1 MRKVFRYIS
10 LAAFALAAMTFV
22 SCDKDDT
29 TTVPGKDTVYFPIGD
44 KIQIHPL
51 GDELHVSFTSDVDWK
66 VEVEGSGTSWLKIEK
81 DSKSL
86 INNKL
91 NKGTVAFDISADEN
105 YGEKDTDNKT
115 AVIKFKDNVDNT
127 LHSVTVSQNA
137 AYIILDKAEDLYE
150 WYRGAD
156 RGDERIYKIRSNI
169 HWECTLTADSIFHVS
184 SNEGGRLN
192 QEDIKE
198 LTIYANDI
206 NLDDEIRETS
216 LMFTALKKDAEGNVI
231 DRIKDVESLK
241 LTQDNLIFNAPEE
254 FSNTIGELGAYSS
267 SSGEANTAQ
276 IEVQTETDYRIR
288 WRMENESED
297 NFRDYNSENVWF
309 SIDTIRSG
317 ENVYAYQMTAKVES
331 ANPDTLARIAII
343 RLESTENPRAYRDV
357 KLTQNPYTWN
367 VTVGKLLAQDN
378 STTTLVIDT
387 KGPWTVNI
395 PEAADWW
402 QSSVTEWQG
411 EGYKEIVIK
420 STKWNLDLENDW
432 PALLEVSNS
441 LNALRSDM
449 TLIKEHY
456 HFNIGENL
464 VTKDQKTART
474 VLAKLFKKD
483 THKYAVEVDCSGE
496 WQAEYTLPDWVN
508 ISDLGNETP
517 MSGNAT
523 FSLGAMTKNPEESDR
538 DAKIIFTSL
547 THGDATVTD
556 TLDIK
561 QLKHVFG
568 WEPDQWTEETRNQ
581 YCNQPA
587 YIVGSGTHTFGFE
600 TTFSDTWSLTSN
612 QDWVKFHLGSNSA
625 GKNTWLSGE
634 GDSNDERYVYVTVDN
649 NFNTGSSNRT
659 ATVKVYDELKGTE
672 KSFTISQDPFVF
684 DVTGSQITTV
694 GPLDEKTVTYNIKIT
709 EGAPWI
715 LNLTGEN
722 PELIASGYTGSGT
735 GKGAAEAVTV
745 TLTTCKVPKVNTGIR
760 TATVNVSVDGSDLSK
775 PFTIKQNE
783 YNFECYSDKLSSF
796 HEVDIRTQEV
806 TVDCYENNW
815 DIESVSEDWMTV
827 VKDGNVIKLT
837 PKDVNKKTD
846 SENEATIKITTP
858 FGGNTQTLSFEVKQD
873 KYKFAVT
880 DKPTS
885 LDFEPLDVTTK
896 KTVKIEASAGWSSG
910 LSGEAKL
917 GNTEDKN
924 AKTISVKPTEANYDT
939 RVKEGKLTI
948 TSDHGHK
955 EVVTFTQK
963 AYKFSPG
970 DMADKKVGSD
980 AVTIEFTGLEC
991 TGKLAVK
998 DVVADGSWLK
1008 TTDVEIVDNKTIKVK
1023 VPANDAKDAKT
1034 RDAKITISSEHVNKN
1049 SNLTKTIKIT
1059 QNPKTTN

>member
-29 TTVPGKDTVYFPIGD
+29 TTVPSEDTVYFPIGD

-66 VEVEGSGTSWLKIEK
+66 VEVEDSGTSWLKIEK

-91 NKGTVAFDISADEN
+91 NKGTVAFDISADVN

-115 AVIKFKDNVDNT
+115 AVIKFKDNVNNT

-169 HWECTLTADSIFHVS
+169 HWECTFTADSIFHVS

-309 SIDTIRSG
+309 SIDTRRSG

-343 RLESTENPRAYRDV
+343 RLESTKNPRAYRDV

-441 LNALRSDM
+441 LNALRSNM

-464 VTKDQKTART
+464 VKDSKTARAM
-474 VLAKLFKKD
+474 LAELLKQN
-483 THKYAVEVDCSGE
+483 TNKYEVEVDCSGD
-496 WQAEYTLPDWVN
+496 WMAEYSLPDWVN

-523 FSLGAMTKNPEESDR
+523 FSLGAMTKNPKESDR
-538 DAKIIFTSL
+538 EAKIIFTSL
-547 THGDATVTD
+547 THKNENETVTD
-556 TLDIK
+556 TLYMK

-568 WEPDQWTEETRNQ
+568 WEPDEWTDETRNQ

-587 YIVGSGTHTFGFE
+587 YIAGDDTHTFGFE
-600 TTFSDTWSLTSN
+600 TTFSDVWSLKSD
-612 QDWVKFHLGSNSA
+612 QPWVKFHM
-625 GKNTWLSGE
+625 GKNSDDKSSKISGTGAADTE
-634 GDSNDERYVYVTVDN
+634 DYVYVTVDH
-649 NFNTGSSNRT
+649 NFNTGFSDRT
-659 ATVKVYDELKGTE
+659 ATVTVRDEFKGTE

-684 DVTGSQITTV
+684 DVTGSPITTV
-694 GPLDEKTVTYNIKIT
+694 GPLDVKTVTYNIKIT
-709 EGAPWI
+709 KGAPWI
-715 LNLTGEN
+715 LKLTD
-722 PELIASGYTGSGT
+722 PKQLIASGYTKDGKGT
-735 GKGAAEAVTV
+735 GDAEAV
-745 TLTTCKVPKVNTGIR
+745 TLTTCKVTDVNTDDR
-760 TATVNVSVDGSDLSK
+760 SATVEVRVKDDKCPLVET
-775 PFTIKQNE
+775 FTVNQNE
-783 YNFECYSDKLSSF
+783 YNFNCDDDKLSSF
-796 HEVDIRTQEV
+796 HEVNFSTQTV
-806 TVDCYENNW
+806 VVDCYNDDWELK
-815 DIESVSEDWMTV
+815 SVSENWLNAT
-827 VKDGNVIKLT
+827 KEGNVIKLT

-846 SENEATIKITTP
+846 SENEAKIEITTP
-858 FGGNTQTLSFEVKQD
+858 FGGEPKTLSFEVKQD

-955 EVVTFTQK
+955 EEVTFTQK

-970 DMADKKVGSD
+970 NMADKTVGSD
-980 AVTIEFTGLEC
+980 AVTIEFTELEC

-1008 TTDVEIVDNKTIKVK
+1008 ITDVEIVDNKTIKVK

-1049 SNLTKTIKIT
+1049 SNLTKTITIT
-1059 QNPKTTN
+1059 QDPKTTN

>member
-169 HWECTLTADSIFHVS
+169 HWECTFTADSIFHVS

-625 GKNTWLSGE
+625 GKKTSLSGE
-634 GDSNDERYVYVTVDN
+634 GDSIDERYVYVTVDN